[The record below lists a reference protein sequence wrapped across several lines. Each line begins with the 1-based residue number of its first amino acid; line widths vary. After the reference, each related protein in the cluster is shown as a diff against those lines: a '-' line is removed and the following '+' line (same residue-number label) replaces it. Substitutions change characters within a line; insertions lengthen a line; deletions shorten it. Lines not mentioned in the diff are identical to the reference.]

1 MKFFLY
7 CVIGFSTL
15 TIYANDKLIRAVHLV
30 ETSGKLGAIKGDGGL
45 ALGPLQI
52 HRGCWKDA
60 VEFDKSIGGKYED
73 CKDLEYSKKIFLAYQ
88 RRYAKFTR
96 NNPEQMARLW
106 NGGLGGIK
114 TPKNT
119 NHYWNKVKKHL

>member
-7 CVIGFSTL
+7 CYIGFSTL

-30 ETSGKLGAIKGDGGL
+30 ETGGRLGAIKGDNGL

-52 HRGCWKDA
+52 HYGCWKDA

-96 NNPEQMARLW
+96 NSPEQMARLW

-119 NHYWNKVKKHL
+119 NQYWNKVKKHL